1 MNSQREW
8 QTAVYSVILNL
19 IQDPRFG
26 NGEVD
31 TTGAILSCPHGV
43 DVASSVA

>member
-1 MNSQREW
+1 MNYKREW
-8 QTAVYSVILNL
+8 QTAVFSVILNL

-26 NGEVD
+26 NEEVD